1 MMENTFL
8 NEFDWFRI
16 YTVGLRVLHY
26 PNDFL
31 DSPPTIPMASEV
43 NESGAPR
50 MDGDT
55 L

>member
-16 YTVGLRVLHY
+16 YTVGLRVLHD
-26 PNDFL
+26 PKDFL
-31 DSPPTIPMASEV
+31 D
-43 NESGAPR
+43 
-50 MDGDT
+50 T